1 MEENRKGI
9 VEIKI
14 YREEDKLYIKVINDG
29 ILKKSDKEK
38 IRRLLGEGEA
48 KLDESHISLG
58 IRNVNRRLKIIY
70 GDDCGLTVESDEE
83 NKTVSTILVKLP
95 KEDNISQ

>member
-1 MEENRKGI
+1 M
-9 VEIKI
+9 
-14 YREEDKLYIKVINDG
+14 
-29 ILKKSDKEK
+29 
-38 IRRLLGEGEA
+38 
-48 KLDESHISLG
+48 
-58 IRNVNRRLKIIY
+58 NRRLKIIY